1 MLAVVLA
8 LFAASEC
15 GHSLRS
21 NASHVPPSVAQ
32 VYHRQRSL
40 LVPRRDDSEDG
51 LQFWSRRRQLKA
63 GDQVYP
69 TSLDGDSFL
78 SLAEAHER
86 DILKPM
92 RVVYDYEL
100 VEEEK
105 DPDMCTSVGQANV
118 LAVGGVCSEDDIVTP
133 EKFAVLTKRLT
144 WLGGFIGNMLRL
156 KPVQDPIL
164 VTPAALRAWA
174 GIEGNVAITNVSHAD
189 LFIYVT
195 MKPDPSGVVAGYAQ
209 VRPRGVL
216 SAQVLTL
223 PPAPPGACSSSGS
236 RTNVP

>member
-1 MLAVVLA
+1 MLALVFAV
-8 LFAASEC
+8 AASEC

-21 NASHVPPSVAQ
+21 NSTHVPPSVTQ
-32 VYHRQRSL
+32 VYHRRRNV
-40 LVPRRDDSEDG
+40 LVPPRRDDSEDG
-51 LQFWSRRRQLKA
+51 VRFRRRLLKA

-69 TSLDGDSFL
+69 VPMDGGSFL

-105 DPDMCTSVGQANV
+105 DPEMCTSVGQSNV

-174 GIEGNVAITNVSHAD
+174 GIDGNVAITNVSDAD

-209 VRPRGVL
+209 VRPR
-216 SAQVLTL
+216 A
-223 PPAPPGACSSSGS
+223 S
-236 RTNVP
+236 RP